1 MTMTLRSYDRDISDF
16 RVFYQL
22 LLDRRMDKA
31 LGKMAYQFNT
41 SKAALIREGTKELM
55 RQKGMKVDPEWL

>member
-31 LGKMAYQFNT
+31 LGKMAYQLNT

-55 RQKGMKVDPEWL
+55 HQKGVEVDPEWL